1 MDTDRYLERVQI
13 LREAGLLQ
21 QLTGWQTLYL
31 LDCVATDLLRP
42 TARGILARTVQVN

>member
-1 MDTDRYLERVQI
+1 MDTDRYLQRVQI

-31 LDCVATDLLRP
+31 LDSVATDLLRP
-42 TARGILARTVQVN
+42 TARGMLERRGQ